1 MNAELEL
8 LNDTENDLEWF
19 KYNYEN
25 LKKKFCDR
33 FIAIKKRE
41 VIDVDEDLKILI
53 KKLKDKGEDPAKI
66 FIKFISK
73 IPVIL

>member
-8 LNDTENDLEWF
+8 LNSVESDLEWF
-19 KYNYEN
+19 QYNYEN

-33 FIAIKKRE
+33 FIAIKKKK
-41 VIDVDEDLKILI
+41 VIDVDEDLKTLI
-53 KKLKDKGEDPAKI
+53 KKLKDKGEDTTKVL
-66 FIKFISK
+66 IKFISK